1 MQKFGLC
8 LFKAVAVFSLFL
20 FLFLSSPICVSAQTA
35 EHSINSEAKQK
46 KRWQFEGKIAESLR
60 HYVGGSV
67 ERYSKI
73 GAQNPIRYVNC

>member
-1 MQKFGLC
+1 LD
-8 LFKAVAVFSLFL
+8 AS
-20 FLFLSSPICVSAQTA
+20 
-35 EHSINSEAKQK
+35 
-46 KRWQFEGKIAESLR
+46 QFEGIVAEPLR